1 MDFNRTWKS
10 IAAGLCG
17 SVAHTGLMTFKSWT
31 HLLPSFQ
38 PYADV
43 QTMLTG
49 LAGSSVHPLVPWA
62 LSYFNGSVVLGFLFG
77 HAYRHLPG
85 RSGAIKGAVFGFAV
99 WIAMGLVFFPAL
111 GKGLFAS
118 QTGLGLA
125 PTLFT
130 LLMVLTYSVTLG
142 IAYAVFNPDRPKRA
156 S

>member
-1 MDFNRTWKS
+1 MDFDRTWKS

-17 SVAHTGLMTFKSWT
+17 SVAHTGLMTFKSWAQ
-31 HLLPSFQ
+31 LLPSFQ

-43 QTMLTG
+43 QNMLTG

-77 HAYRHLPG
+77 QAYRYLPG
-85 RSGAIKGAVFGFAV
+85 RSGAIKGAVFGLAV

>member
-1 MDFNRTWKS
+1 VNFNRIWKM

-17 SVAHTGLMTFKSWT
+17 SAAHTGLMTLKSWA

-38 PYADV
+38 PYDDL
-43 QTMLTG
+43 QIILTG
-49 LAGSSVHPLVPWA
+49 LVGSAVHPVVAWA

-77 HAYRHLPG
+77 QIYRWLPG
-85 RSGAIKGAVFGFAV
+85 RSGAVKGAAFGLAV
-99 WIAMGLVFFPAL
+99 WIVMGIFIFPAL

-118 QTGLGLA
+118 QTGLGFA

-142 IAYAVFNPDRPKRA
+142 IAYSLFTTEPHEN
-156 S
+156 SS